1 MFNDRRTR
9 FDDKLFL
16 VLLILPALFAGAR
29 FLESKSEMD
38 QIALQNNKQPVVM
51 VAKASTPT
59 PLTDKAAGI
68 VHRF

>member
-16 VLLILPALFAGAR
+16 VLLILPAVVAGAR

-38 QIALQNNKQPVVM
+38 QIALQNSKQPALM

>member
-16 VLLILPALFAGAR
+16 ILLIVPALVAGAR

-38 QIALQNNKQPVVM
+38 QIALHNNKQPVVM
-51 VAKASTPT
+51 VAKTSTQT
-59 PLTDKAAGI
+59 PMTDKATGI

>member
-16 VLLILPALFAGAR
+16 VLLIVPALFAGAR

-38 QIALQNNKQPVVM
+38 QIALQNKKQPVVM
-51 VAKASTPT
+51 VAKAPTPT
-59 PLTDKAAGI
+59 PMTDKATGI